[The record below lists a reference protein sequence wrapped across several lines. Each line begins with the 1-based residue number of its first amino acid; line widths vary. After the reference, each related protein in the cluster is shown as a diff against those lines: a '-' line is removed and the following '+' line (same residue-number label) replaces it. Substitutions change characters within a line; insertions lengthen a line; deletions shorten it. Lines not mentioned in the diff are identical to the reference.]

1 MNPRRTIVTDVT
13 RCIKSVDATTNATRN
28 VTKTRNAN
36 QVVSVRKATFE
47 KGASANTNPFVLMKM
62 MMITTTT
69 TIRMRG
75 APRMRSGATLA
86 ERVTMSVLQPQF
98 RVIARRAVSVSTV
111 MRALTESVVHARSAL
126 RNQRTSVQGTKF
138 GPLVRVAMNVTKT
151 NVFSTSDAHPDV
163 LAKTD
168 TSEEAMASVAQKVN
182 VQALGSVK
190 TDPMKSLRLAAN
202 LARKSVIKIAIA
214 RTSDANAVVTART
227 DTIASMGSANER
239 TGVRKIVRRKRN
251 TRVVRHVT
259 IRA

>member
-47 KGASANTNPFVLMKM
+47 KGASANTNPFVSMKM
-62 MMITTTT
+62 MMITTT

-214 RTSDANAVVTART
+214 RTSDANAVVIART
-227 DTIASMGSANER
+227 DTIASMESANER